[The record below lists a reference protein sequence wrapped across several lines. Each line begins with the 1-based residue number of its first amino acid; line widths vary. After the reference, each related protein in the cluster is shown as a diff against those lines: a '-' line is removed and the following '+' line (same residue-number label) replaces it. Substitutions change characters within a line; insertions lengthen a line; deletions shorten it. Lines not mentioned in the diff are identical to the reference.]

1 MLFCGLWLSNSVTLS
16 LPFCFLFVYRQ
27 YEDSTELVALLNG
40 TIYFEDKIS
49 GKILWS
55 FSSGGP
61 TYSSYQA
68 PAKHDSDKEK
78 GPGRLTGF
86 FLDYGDD
93 WQLYAHYK
101 YSGGMVWHYV

>member
-1 MLFCGLWLSNSVTLS
+1 MLSCGLWLSNSVTPA
-16 LPFCFLFVYRQ
+16 LPFCLYRQ

-40 TIYFEDKIS
+40 TIYFKDKIS

-68 PAKHDSDKEK
+68 PAKHDNDKEK
-78 GPGRLTGF
+78 GPGGLTGF

-101 YSGGMVWHYV
+101 YSGGMVWHYG